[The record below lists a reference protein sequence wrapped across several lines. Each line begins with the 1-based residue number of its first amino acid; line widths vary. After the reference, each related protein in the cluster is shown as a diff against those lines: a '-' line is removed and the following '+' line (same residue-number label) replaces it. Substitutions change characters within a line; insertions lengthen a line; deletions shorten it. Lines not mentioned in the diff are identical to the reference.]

1 MVRKIMQQI
10 DTEKQK
16 MEKASEG
23 DLDGFQ
29 RATKS
34 MAAMITLVKLLGE
47 GGTASVY
54 KCELSGE
61 GVKPVALKVMKNS
74 RCEDCAHAVHKYMQ
88 HVHHPNICGVRR
100 VRKTKYGTCVEM
112 ELMRGPQIMAWKDSP
127 KHKFNISTAQHI
139 MKDLLSA
146 LKELHLRHRL
156 AHGDLKLDNCH
167 FKAPLRGHGDP
178 FQVAI
183 MDFDAAILICDE
195 RQLVRNTYCGTLEYK
210 SPEALLG
217 YAGAPVDMW
226 AAGVCLHVLM
236 DGCFPFKIR
245 KAWQDGFGEDVFEA
259 LLKGPQF
266 CLPIWLACPE
276 A

>member
-139 MKDLLSA
+139 MKDLLSGNGG
-146 LKELHLRHRL
+146 E
-156 AHGDLKLDNCH
+156 
-167 FKAPLRGHGDP
+167 RG
-178 FQVAI
+178 
-183 MDFDAAILICDE
+183 
-195 RQLVRNTYCGTLEYK
+195 RTLC
-210 SPEALLG
+210 S
-217 YAGAPVDMW
+217 
-226 AAGVCLHVLM
+226 
-236 DGCFPFKIR
+236 
-245 KAWQDGFGEDVFEA
+245 
-259 LLKGPQF
+259 LKGTASSSSTSSWRPEVGQ
-266 CLPIWLACPE
+266 LSLQSTASWSRRPISSGRIKCT
-276 A
+276 